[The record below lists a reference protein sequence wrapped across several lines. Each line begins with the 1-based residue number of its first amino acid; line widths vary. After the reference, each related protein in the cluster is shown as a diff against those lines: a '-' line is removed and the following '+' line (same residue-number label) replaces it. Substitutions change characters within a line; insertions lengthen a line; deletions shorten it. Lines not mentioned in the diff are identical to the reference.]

1 MDKADKKKPKK
12 ALAKI
17 APVASENDSND
28 DRFQSKAEGLAT
40 EKAMIQALHLLLR
53 EFGIRKSGAA
63 IRDSADSQYKDIGP
77 KEAVA
82 ILSNLGFKSSF
93 GSLKIKT
100 LTEEF
105 FPLIAFKK
113 NGEAVL
119 ALSPPSDE
127 KIALVEPISQ
137 KKLEVTIAE
146 FNSNYSS
153 YFIIVKQLSSREKEE
168 QSGHWFSVLF
178 EKASG
183 STFE

>member
-1 MDKADKKKPKK
+1 MTQVSMDKADKKTQK

-82 ILSNLGFKSSF
+82 ILSNLGFNHF

-105 FPLIAFKK
+105 FP
-113 NGEAVL
+113 
-119 ALSPPSDE
+119 
-127 KIALVEPISQ
+127 
-137 KKLEVTIAE
+137 
-146 FNSNYSS
+146 
-153 YFIIVKQLSSREKEE
+153 
-168 QSGHWFSVLF
+168 
-178 EKASG
+178 
-183 STFE
+183 

>member
-1 MDKADKKKPKK
+1 M
-12 ALAKI
+12 
-17 APVASENDSND
+17 
-28 DRFQSKAEGLAT
+28 GLT
-40 EKAMIQALHLLLR
+40 LLR

-168 QSGHWFSVLF
+168 QSGHWFFSAFRKSKWIYVQVMIAAMMSNFLSLTTHF
-178 EKASG
+178 SR
-183 STFE
+183 